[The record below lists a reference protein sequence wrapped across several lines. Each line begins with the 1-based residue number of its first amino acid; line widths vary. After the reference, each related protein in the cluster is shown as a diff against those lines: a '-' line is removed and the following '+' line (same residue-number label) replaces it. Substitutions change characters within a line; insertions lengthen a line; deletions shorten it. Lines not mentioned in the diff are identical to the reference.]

1 MLAMCFN
8 DDEIECDIGFK
19 MIAEPQWP
27 SACSIILHDNIDIN
41 GLPKLIATRLHIS
54 REEALEEKG
63 FGLGL

>member
-27 SACSIILHDNIDIN
+27 SA
-41 GLPKLIATRLHIS
+41 A
-54 REEALEEKG
+54 
-63 FGLGL
+63 